1 MATTTTQQYVSE
13 DPRFIA
19 YKEGLLQDASD
30 FVRGQFGYNQVIDP
44 ETGKPTL
51 QPIIDPQTGQP
62 VGPAYAP
69 DQFVAGL
76 STPEQQ
82 AIALAQQGIGSY
94 QPFLQRGLDAQE
106 TALQGLTGSSEM
118 FDPSGGMSYS
128 PQPMGKVSY
137 EQQLAGFTDT
147 PPGVP
152 DQSFNQEVSQGIEGD
167 INSLQLMTPEEQIA
181 QYGETQ
187 YGMTGPLPKGYYGGP
202 ADGVYKYGEGPY
214 AEETQKYLDSVGMTG
229 KEFAGSSAAGQG
241 QAMLSPAA
249 LSIAPPYGQSPVDKF
264 MNPYERQVIDT
275 AMADIQR
282 AGDIQGQG
290 LRAQAVGAGAFGGS
304 RSGIMESELGR
315 NILDQ
320 QARTAGQMRQSGYQN
335 ALQQAQQ
342 AFEASKGRGLQA
354 SQLAGNLGQGIA
366 GLGGMAQG
374 ALQSDIGSLTSAG
387 ALQRGVEQSGLDAMY
402 KNMMQRYQMP
412 YQQYGFLGDIYSG
425 APSTQQQITSQ
436 VSPDPSVG
444 QQIAGLGIAGLS
456 AAAGAQKAGLFG

>member
-13 DPRFIA
+13 DPKFIA

-69 DQFVAGL
+69 DQYVAGL

-82 AIALAQQGIGSY
+82 AISLAQQGIGSY
-94 QPFLQRGLDAQE
+94 EPFLQRGLDAQE

-152 DQSFNQEVSQGIEGD
+152 PSEV
-167 INSLQLMTPEEQIA
+167 
-181 QYGETQ
+181 
-187 YGMTGPLPKGYYGGP
+187 
-202 ADGVYKYGEGPY
+202 
-214 AEETQKYLDSVGMTG
+214 
-229 KEFAGSSAAGQG
+229 AAP
-241 QAMLSPAA
+241 M
-249 LSIAPPYGQSPVDKF
+249 YGQSPVDKF

-315 NILDQ
+315 NVLDQ

-354 SQLAGNLGQGIA
+354 SQIAGNLGQGIA

-402 KNMMQRYQMP
+402 KNQMQRYQMP

-444 QQIAGLGIAGLS
+444 QQIAGLGISGLA

>member
-30 FVRGQFGYNQVIDP
+30 FVRGQFGFNQVPVTDAQGQP
-44 ETGKPTL
+44 VLNEQGQPTFEL
-51 QPIIDPQTGQP
+51 APIIDPQTGQP

-152 DQSFNQEVSQGIEGD
+152 PSEAAPIDPSVYVTKDPREIITDPTNIIESEL
-167 INSLQLMTPEEQIA
+167 IEEPRLQPFM
-181 QYGETQ
+181 
-187 YGMTGPLPKGYYGGP
+187 
-202 ADGVYKYGEGPY
+202 
-214 AEETQKYLDSVGMTG
+214 
-229 KEFAGSSAAGQG
+229 
-241 QAMLSPAA
+241 
-249 LSIAPPYGQSPVDKF
+249 YGQSPVDKF

>member
-30 FVRGQFGYNQVIDP
+30 FVRGQFGFNQVIDP

-106 TALQGLTGSSEM
+106 TALQGLTDVSEQ
-118 FDPSGGMSYS
+118 FDPTS
-128 PQPMGKVSY
+128 
-137 EQQLAGFTDT
+137 ATD
-147 PPGVP
+147 
-152 DQSFNQEVSQGIEGD
+152 
-167 INSLQLMTPEEQIA
+167 
-181 QYGETQ
+181 Y
-187 YGMTGPLPKGYYGGP
+187 
-202 ADGVYKYGEGPY
+202 
-214 AEETQKYLDSVGMTG
+214 
-229 KEFAGSSAAGQG
+229 
-241 QAMLSPAA
+241 
-249 LSIAPPYGQSPVDKF
+249 
-264 MNPYERQVIDT
+264 MNPYETGVIDT

-402 KNMMQRYQMP
+402 KNQMQRYQMP

>member
-69 DQFVAGL
+69 DQYVAGL

-152 DQSFNQEVSQGIEGD
+152 PSEVTPITDATPVIE
-167 INSLQLMTPEEQIA
+167 
-181 QYGETQ
+181 
-187 YGMTGPLPKGYYGGP
+187 
-202 ADGVYKYGEGPY
+202 
-214 AEETQKYLDSVGMTG
+214 
-229 KEFAGSSAAGQG
+229 AAP
-241 QAMLSPAA
+241 M
-249 LSIAPPYGQSPVDKF
+249 YGQSPVDKF

-290 LRAQAVGAGAFGGS
+290 LKAQAVGAGAFGGS

-315 NILDQ
+315 NVLDQ

-387 ALQRGVEQSGLDAMY
+387 ALHRGVEQSGLDAMY
-402 KNMMQRYQMP
+402 KNMMKRYQMP
-412 YQQYGFLGDIYSG
+412 YHQYGFLCEIYSG

-444 QQIAGLGIAGLS
+444 QQRAGLGIAGLS

>member
-13 DPRFIA
+13 DPRFVA
-19 YKEGLLQDASD
+19 YKEGLLQDSSD
-30 FVRGQFGYNQVIDP
+30 FVRDQMGYNQVPMLDADGNPVLDDQGRPRSEMVEKIDRA
-44 ETGKPTL
+44 TGLPT
-51 QPIIDPQTGQP
+51 
-62 VGPAYAP
+62 GPTYAP

-82 AIALAQQGIGSY
+82 AISLAQQGIGSY
-94 QPFLQRGLDAQE
+94 EPFLQRGLDAQE
-106 TALQGLTGSSEM
+106 TALQGLTGVSEQ
-118 FDPSGGMSYS
+118 FDPSGGMNYFQ
-128 PQPMGKVSY
+128 PQGRISY
-137 EQQLAGFTDT
+137 EQQLAGVD
-147 PPGVP
+147 P
-152 DQSFNQEVSQGIEGD
+152 
-167 INSLQLMTPEEQIA
+167 NSDVLNYSGQLTTPEEQIA

-187 YGMTGPLPKGYYGGP
+187 YGMSGPISKGYYSGP
-202 ADGVYKYGEGPY
+202 ADGVYKYGEGPF
-214 AEETQKYLDSVGMTG
+214 AEQTQKYLDSVGMTG
-229 KEFAGSSAAGQG
+229 EEFAGSSAAGQ
-241 QAMLSPAA
+241 
-249 LSIAPPYGQSPVDKF
+249 GQSPVDKF

-290 LRAQAVGAGAFGGS
+290 LKAQAVGAGAFGGS

-315 NILDQ
+315 NVLDQ

-342 AFEASKGRGLQA
+342 AFEASKGRGLQG
-354 SQLAGNLGQGIA
+354 SQLASNIGQGIA

-402 KNMMQRYQMP
+402 TNQMQRYQMP

-456 AAAGAQKAGLFG
+456 AASGAQKAGLL

>member
-69 DQFVAGL
+69 DQYVAGL

-118 FDPSGGMSYS
+118 FDPSVGMSYS

-152 DQSFNQEVSQGIEGD
+152 PSEAAPIDPSVYVTKDPREIITDPTNIIESEL
-167 INSLQLMTPEEQIA
+167 IEEPRLQPFM
-181 QYGETQ
+181 
-187 YGMTGPLPKGYYGGP
+187 
-202 ADGVYKYGEGPY
+202 
-214 AEETQKYLDSVGMTG
+214 
-229 KEFAGSSAAGQG
+229 
-241 QAMLSPAA
+241 
-249 LSIAPPYGQSPVDKF
+249 YGQSPVDKF

-402 KNMMQRYQMP
+402 KNQMQRYQMP

>member
-13 DPRFIA
+13 DPRFVA
-19 YKEGLLQDASD
+19 YKEGLLQDSSD
-30 FVRGQFGYNQVIDP
+30 FVRDQMGYNQVPMLDAEGNPVLDDQGRPRSEMVAKIDP
-44 ETGKPTL
+44 ATGLPT
-51 QPIIDPQTGQP
+51 
-62 VGPAYAP
+62 GPTYAP
-69 DQFVAGL
+69 DQYVAGL

-82 AIALAQQGIGSY
+82 AISLAQQGIGGY
-94 QPFLQRGLDAQE
+94 QPFLQRGLDAAE
-106 TALQGLTGSSEM
+106 TGIQGLTGAADQ
-118 FDPSGGMSYS
+118 FDPTTVSSY
-128 PQPMGKVSY
+128 
-137 EQQLAGFTDT
+137 
-147 PPGVP
+147 
-152 DQSFNQEVSQGIEGD
+152 
-167 INSLQLMTPEEQIA
+167 
-181 QYGETQ
+181 
-187 YGMTGPLPKGYYGGP
+187 
-202 ADGVYKYGEGPY
+202 
-214 AEETQKYLDSVGMTG
+214 
-229 KEFAGSSAAGQG
+229 
-241 QAMLSPAA
+241 
-249 LSIAPPYGQSPVDKF
+249 
-264 MNPYERQVIDT
+264 MNPYETEAIDT

-282 AGDIQGQG
+282 AGTIQGQG
-290 LRAQAVGAGAFGGS
+290 VRAQAVGAGAFGGS

-320 QARTAGQMRQSGYQN
+320 QARTAAQMRQSGYQD
-335 ALQQAQQ
+335 AATRAQN
-342 AFEASKGRGLQA
+342 AFESSKGRGLQG
-354 SQLAGNLGQGIA
+354 SQLAGNFGKNFA

>member
-13 DPRFIA
+13 DPRFVA
-19 YKEGLLQDASD
+19 YKEGLLQDSSD
-30 FVRGQFGYNQVIDP
+30 FVRDQMGYNQVPMLDADGNPVLDDQGRPRSEMVAKIDP
-44 ETGKPTL
+44 ATGLPT
-51 QPIIDPQTGQP
+51 
-62 VGPAYAP
+62 GPTYAP

-82 AIALAQQGIGSY
+82 AISLAQQGIGSY
-94 QPFLQRGLDAQE
+94 EPFLQRGLDAQE
-106 TALQGLTGSSEM
+106 TALQGLTGVSEQ
-118 FDPSGGMSYS
+118 FDPTS
-128 PQPMGKVSY
+128 
-137 EQQLAGFTDT
+137 ATD
-147 PPGVP
+147 
-152 DQSFNQEVSQGIEGD
+152 
-167 INSLQLMTPEEQIA
+167 
-181 QYGETQ
+181 Y
-187 YGMTGPLPKGYYGGP
+187 
-202 ADGVYKYGEGPY
+202 
-214 AEETQKYLDSVGMTG
+214 
-229 KEFAGSSAAGQG
+229 
-241 QAMLSPAA
+241 
-249 LSIAPPYGQSPVDKF
+249 
-264 MNPYERQVIDT
+264 MNPYETGVIDT

-315 NILDQ
+315 NVLDQ

-342 AFEASKGRGLQA
+342 AFEASKGRGLQG
-354 SQLAGNLGQGIA
+354 SQLASNIGQGIA

-402 KNMMQRYQMP
+402 KNQMQRYQMP

-444 QQIAGLGIAGLS
+444 QQIAGLGISGLA

>member
-13 DPRFIA
+13 DPKFIA

-82 AIALAQQGIGSY
+82 AISLAQQGIGSY
-94 QPFLQRGLDAQE
+94 EPFLQRGLDAQE
-106 TALQGLTGSSEM
+106 TALQGLTGVSEQ
-118 FDPSGGMSYS
+118 FDPSGGMNYVNLQVSNPMDNKYVS
-128 PQPMGKVSY
+128 NFPQQPLPPQASGRLSY

-152 DQSFNQEVSQGIEGD
+152 DQSFNQVSKGIEGD
-167 INSLQLMTPEEQIA
+167 INNPIN
-181 QYGETQ
+181 G
-187 YGMTGPLPKGYYGGP
+187 
-202 ADGVYKYGEGPY
+202 
-214 AEETQKYLDSVGMTG
+214 
-229 KEFAGSSAAGQG
+229 
-241 QAMLSPAA
+241 
-249 LSIAPPYGQSPVDKF
+249 APMYGQSPVDKF

-315 NILDQ
+315 NVLDQ
-320 QARTAGQMRQSGYQN
+320 QARTAAQMRQSGYQD
-335 ALQQAQQ
+335 AATRAQN
-342 AFEASKGRGLQA
+342 AFESSKGRGLQG
-354 SQLAGNLGQGIA
+354 SQLAGNFGQNFA

-402 KNMMQRYQMP
+402 KNQMQRYQMP

>member
-13 DPRFIA
+13 DPRFVA
-19 YKEGLLQDASD
+19 YKEGLLQDSSD
-30 FVRGQFGYNQVIDP
+30 FVRDQMGYNQVPMLDAEGNPVLDDQGRPRSEMVAKIDP
-44 ETGKPTL
+44 ATGLPT
-51 QPIIDPQTGQP
+51 
-62 VGPAYAP
+62 GPTYAP
-69 DQFVAGL
+69 DQYVAGL

-82 AIALAQQGIGSY
+82 AISLAQQGIGSY
-94 QPFLQRGLDAQE
+94 EPFLQRGLDAQE
-106 TALQGLTGSSEM
+106 TALQGLTGVSEQ
-118 FDPSGGMSYS
+118 FDPSGGMNYFQP
-128 PQPMGKVSY
+128 PQASGRLSY

-152 DQSFNQEVSQGIEGD
+152 PSEGTQITEPTPVIED
-167 INSLQLMTPEEQIA
+167 ARM
-181 QYGETQ
+181 
-187 YGMTGPLPKGYYGGP
+187 
-202 ADGVYKYGEGPY
+202 
-214 AEETQKYLDSVGMTG
+214 
-229 KEFAGSSAAGQG
+229 
-241 QAMLSPAA
+241 
-249 LSIAPPYGQSPVDKF
+249 YGQSPVDKF

-315 NILDQ
+315 NVLDQ

-402 KNMMQRYQMP
+402 KNQMQRYQMP

>member
-69 DQFVAGL
+69 DQYVAGL

-152 DQSFNQEVSQGIEGD
+152 PSEVTPITDATPVIE
-167 INSLQLMTPEEQIA
+167 
-181 QYGETQ
+181 
-187 YGMTGPLPKGYYGGP
+187 
-202 ADGVYKYGEGPY
+202 
-214 AEETQKYLDSVGMTG
+214 
-229 KEFAGSSAAGQG
+229 AAP
-241 QAMLSPAA
+241 M
-249 LSIAPPYGQSPVDKF
+249 YGQSPVDKF

-402 KNMMQRYQMP
+402 KNQMQRYQMP

>member
-1 MATTTTQQYVSE
+1 MAITTTQQYVSE
-13 DPRFIA
+13 DPRFVA
-19 YKEGLLQDASD
+19 YKEGLLQDSSD
-30 FVRGQFGYNQVIDP
+30 FVRDQMGYNQVPILDADGNPVLDDQGRPRSEMVEKIDP
-44 ETGKPTL
+44 ATGLPT
-51 QPIIDPQTGQP
+51 
-62 VGPAYAP
+62 GPTYAP

-82 AIALAQQGIGSY
+82 AISLAQQGIGSY

-118 FDPSGGMSYS
+118 FDPSGGMNYANLQNMDNKYVSNF
-128 PQPMGKVSY
+128 PQQPPPQGKVSY

-147 PPGVP
+147 SPGVP
-152 DQSFNQEVSQGIEGD
+152 PSEGTMLPPNFDSSLGLDQVISDPNFDAG
-167 INSLQLMTPEEQIA
+167 LQVQPM
-181 QYGETQ
+181 
-187 YGMTGPLPKGYYGGP
+187 
-202 ADGVYKYGEGPY
+202 
-214 AEETQKYLDSVGMTG
+214 
-229 KEFAGSSAAGQG
+229 
-241 QAMLSPAA
+241 
-249 LSIAPPYGQSPVDKF
+249 YGQSPVDKF

-275 AMADIQR
+275 AMGDIQR

-315 NILDQ
+315 NVLDQ

-342 AFEASKGRGLQA
+342 AFEASKGRGLQG
-354 SQLAGNLGQGIA
+354 SQLASNIGQGIA

-402 KNMMQRYQMP
+402 KNQMQRYQMP

>member
-69 DQFVAGL
+69 DQYVAGL

-152 DQSFNQEVSQGIEGD
+152 PSEVTPITDATPVIE
-167 INSLQLMTPEEQIA
+167 
-181 QYGETQ
+181 
-187 YGMTGPLPKGYYGGP
+187 
-202 ADGVYKYGEGPY
+202 
-214 AEETQKYLDSVGMTG
+214 
-229 KEFAGSSAAGQG
+229 AAP
-241 QAMLSPAA
+241 M
-249 LSIAPPYGQSPVDKF
+249 YGQSPVDKF

>member
-13 DPRFIA
+13 DPRFVA
-19 YKEGLLQDASD
+19 YKEGLLQDSSD
-30 FVRGQFGYNQVIDP
+30 FVRDQMGYNQVPMLDAEGNPVLDDQGRPRSEMVAKIDP
-44 ETGKPTL
+44 ATGLPT
-51 QPIIDPQTGQP
+51 
-62 VGPAYAP
+62 GPTYAP
-69 DQFVAGL
+69 DQYVAGL

-82 AIALAQQGIGSY
+82 AISLAQQGIGSY

-128 PQPMGKVSY
+128 PS
-137 EQQLAGFTDT
+137 
-147 PPGVP
+147 GVP
-152 DQSFNQEVSQGIEGD
+152 DQSFNQISQGIEGD
-167 INSLQLMTPEEQIA
+167 INSLQPMTPEEQISR
-181 QYGETQ
+181 YGETQ
-187 YGMTGPLPKGYYGGP
+187 YGMSGPLSKGSYSGP
-202 ADGVYKYGEGPY
+202 LDGIYKYGEGPY

-229 KEFAGSSAAGQG
+229 EEFAGSSAAGQG
-241 QAMLSPAA
+241 QPAG

-315 NILDQ
+315 NVLDQ

-342 AFEASKGRGLQA
+342 AFEASKGRGLQG
-354 SQLAGNLGQGIA
+354 SQLASNIGQGIA

-402 KNMMQRYQMP
+402 KNQMQRYQMP